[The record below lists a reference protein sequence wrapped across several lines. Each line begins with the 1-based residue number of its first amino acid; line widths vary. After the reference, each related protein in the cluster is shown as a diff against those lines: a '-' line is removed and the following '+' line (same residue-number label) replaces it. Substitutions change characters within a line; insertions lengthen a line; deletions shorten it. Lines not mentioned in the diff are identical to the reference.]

1 MLAYIP
7 YMDPMGIGSISTI
20 PVSLGWQ
27 IIRPICQASRQGLGR
42 GRCWSPGEVVTRNDL
57 APSHW
62 TSFRHL
68 GCSRWGAW
76 LSDGES
82 PSLWLWNVVKQYVSI
97 WVMVYW
103 LGWVGG
109 PLFQETSMWWMF
121 ISLICCVFQPLLPSL
136 HDFRSFFHVMLFISS
151 GDLWNQSVPWDPG
164 ALGPRSHYASCIVA
178 GWFGVPKW
186 ILLRQ
191 GVARDLKQFT
201 SVSMFFAMPGEES
214 LVN

>member
-27 IIRPICQASRQGLGR
+27 IIPPICQASRQGLGR

-68 GCSRWGAW
+68 GCSRWRAW
-76 LSDGES
+76 LSDGCEM
-82 PSLWLWNVVKQYVSI
+82 LWNNMFQSESWSTDLDELGDPYFRKPPCGGCSFLWFVVCFSPCCHRYMTFDPS
-97 WVMVYW
+97 
-103 LGWVGG
+103 
-109 PLFQETSMWWMF
+109 SMW
-121 ISLICCVFQPLLPSL
+121 C
-136 HDFRSFFHVMLFISS
+136 SS
-151 GDLWNQSVPWDPG
+151 SPAVIYEIKACPG
-164 ALGPRSHYASCIVA
+164 TLGPRSHYASCIVA

-191 GVARDLKQFT
+191 GVARDLKQFI
-201 SVSMFFAMPGEES
+201 SVSMFLPCQGRIKS
-214 LVN
+214 GKLT